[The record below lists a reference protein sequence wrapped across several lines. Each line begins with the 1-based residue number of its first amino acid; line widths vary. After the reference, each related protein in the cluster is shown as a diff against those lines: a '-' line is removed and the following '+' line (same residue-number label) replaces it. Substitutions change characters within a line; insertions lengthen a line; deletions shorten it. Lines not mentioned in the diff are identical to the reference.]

1 VGRLDA
7 DAVQAAVAKRPDAGV
22 ALLADLAR
30 ATDPQLRAQ
39 ARRLAGRLLP
49 ALARVGE
56 PRRAGTRRMVA
67 RQGAL
72 EGDLDVE
79 RTLERSLGARPRDTR
94 DLVARQFAGARR
106 TVCLLVDRSGSMSG
120 HAVGMAAVAAAAV
133 VQAGGERLG
142 VGVIAFAADPLV
154 LSPVREPRSAEAVV
168 DDLLSLR
175 GHGTTD
181 VARALRVA
189 AVQLEPTA
197 AGGRTALLLSDCLAT
212 VGADPLPAAGGLD
225 CLHVLGP
232 SAEPDAVAAG
242 TALAR
247 RGGGQWLA
255 ATTVA
260 ELGHAL
266 RVVLG

>member
-1 VGRLDA
+1 M
-7 DAVQAAVAKRPDAGV
+7 QATLAERPDAGV
-22 ALLADLAR
+22 ALLADLAS

-56 PRRAGTRRMVA
+56 ARRVGTRRLEA
-67 RQGAL
+67 RAGAL
-72 EGDLDVE
+72 EGDLDLE
-79 RTLERSLGARPRDTR
+79 RTLERSHGSRPRDTAE
-94 DLVARQFAGARR
+94 LVARQFAGRR
-106 TVCLLVDRSGSMSG
+106 RSVCLLVDRSGSMSG

-142 VGVIAFAADPLV
+142 TGVIAFAAEPLV
-154 LSPVREPRSAEAVV
+154 LSRLRAPRPADAVV

-189 AVQLEPTA
+189 AEELEHAPP
-197 AGGRTALLLSDCLAT
+197 GGRTALLLSDCLAT
-212 VGADPLPAAGGLD
+212 AGADPLPAAGALD

-242 TALAR
+242 TALSR
-247 RGGGQWLA
+247 RGGGRWLV
-255 ATTVA
+255 ATSVA
-260 ELGHAL
+260 ELGQAL
-266 RVVLG
+266 RVALG